1 MNKFFALTLLLFITA
16 CRPNPDLKVGLWTG
30 TLSPMNHPEMENPI
44 NYKISYPSGSLSI
57 DVISPDSSIIPTRNV
72 QFENDTLYFQ
82 FNEPEEQVSLNC
94 ALGRTKSQEGHLSG
108 RCTDPNGQWAY
119 FTMIP
124 PE

>member
-1 MNKFFALTLLLFITA
+1 MNKNTVLTLLLFITA
-16 CRPNPDLKVGLWTG
+16 CRATPDLREGLWTG
-30 TLSPMNHPEMENPI
+30 TLTPMNHPEMENPI
-44 NYKISYPSGSLSI
+44 NYEISYPSGSLSI

-82 FNEPEEQVSLNC
+82 FDEPEEQVTLNC
-94 ALGRTKSQEGHLSG
+94 ALGRMENLEGHFSG

-119 FTMIP
+119 FMMVP